1 MIRSSTG
8 AEAVIK
14 PLRVTS
20 LNIHKGMSPL
30 NRKVNLVGIAN
41 ELEGLDADLL
51 FLQEVQGRHSLRA
64 RHKAGYLDIPQ
75 HDYIAG
81 RLDRHAV
88 YGLNAGYG
96 YGHHGNAILTR
107 FPVRQWCNLDLS
119 VNRLESRGVL
129 HCDIKLPGSPCE
141 VTALC
146 IHLNLFGHDRRKQME
161 QLSRY
166 IERAVPRGN
175 GLILAGDFND
185 WRRRA
190 NHEFADELGL
200 QEVHEAVHGRHGK
213 SFPARLPILTLDRIY
228 VRGLQIVGAE
238 VLRGAPW
245 ATLSDHLPLS
255 AELIPENA

>member
-1 MIRSSTG
+1 MTT
-8 AEAVIK
+8 
-14 PLRVTS
+14 LRICTY
-20 LNIHKGMSPL
+20 NIHKGFSQF
-30 NRKVNLVGIAN
+30 NRRLAIHDLRDRLRLLG
-41 ELEGLDADLL
+41 ADVV
-51 FLQEVQGRHSLRA
+51 FLQEVQGMHLRHA
-64 RHKAGYLDIPQ
+64 QRHADWPGQPQ
-75 HDYIAG
+75 HEFLARDVWQQTA
-81 RLDRHAV
+81 
-88 YGLNAGYG
+88 YGGNAIYDH
-96 YGHHGNAILTR
+96 GHHGNAILTR
-107 FPVRQWCNLDLS
+107 FPIRQWCNLDLS

-129 HCDIKLPGSPCE
+129 HCDIKLPGWPCE

-200 QEVHEAVHGRHGK
+200 QEVHEAVHGQHGK

-255 AELIPENA
+255 AELIPEHA